1 MSHELTDLLDIVD
14 RLDAVMAQPFVKR
27 AMQLVDENA
36 CTMEE
41 DGECECPRCRQWVK
55 DKVADE
61 GAEQFMEERHAH
73 D

>member
-1 MSHELTDLLDIVD
+1 MSRDLADLLDIVD
-14 RLDAVMAQPFVKR
+14 RRDAVMSQPFVKR
-27 AMQLVDENA
+27 AMQIVDENA

-41 DGECECPRCRQWVK
+41 LGECECESCRQWVK
-55 DKVADE
+55 DKMADE